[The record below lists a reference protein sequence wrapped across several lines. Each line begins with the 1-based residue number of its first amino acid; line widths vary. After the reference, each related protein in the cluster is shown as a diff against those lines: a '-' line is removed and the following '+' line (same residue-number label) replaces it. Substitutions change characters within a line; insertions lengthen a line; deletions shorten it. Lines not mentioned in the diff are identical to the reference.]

1 MPIPRK
7 GVISRLLLS
16 LGFAGV
22 CISANAAVTDQIGAE
37 LVGQVANPSAS
48 QSIQYGYLS
57 LVEGMPRISTQSGP
71 VTETTALL
79 TFYSD
84 TTTDSVTNNGPMR
97 TIDRTGTITIYY
109 NDSGNSTFS
118 NPDSFRT
125 GTPILVATLHH
136 QVVIDTITG
145 SFVTTFENTI
155 TNTSLFQVDNMTYR
169 LGKPGRIVRINVFGH
184 LNAQAP
190 PAAYIMGFVSGAFAE
205 TLQ

>member
-22 CISANAAVTDQIGAE
+22 CISANAAGTDQIGAE

-71 VTETTALL
+71 VTEATALL

-109 NDSGNSTFS
+109 NDSGNNTFS
-118 NPDSFRT
+118 NPDSFRA

-155 TNTSLFQVDNMTYR
+155 TSTSLFQVDNLTYR
-169 LGKPGRIVRINVFGH
+169 LGKPGRIVRITVFGH

-190 PAAYIMGFVSGAFAE
+190 PAAHIMGFVSGAFAE

>member
-22 CISANAAVTDQIGAE
+22 CISANAAGTDQIGAE
-37 LVGQVANPSAS
+37 LVGQVANPSAQ
-48 QSIQYGYLS
+48 QSVQYGYLS

-118 NPDSFRT
+118 
-125 GTPILVATLHH
+125 
-136 QVVIDTITG
+136 
-145 SFVTTFENTI
+145 
-155 TNTSLFQVDNMTYR
+155 
-169 LGKPGRIVRINVFGH
+169 
-184 LNAQAP
+184 
-190 PAAYIMGFVSGAFAE
+190 
-205 TLQ
+205 